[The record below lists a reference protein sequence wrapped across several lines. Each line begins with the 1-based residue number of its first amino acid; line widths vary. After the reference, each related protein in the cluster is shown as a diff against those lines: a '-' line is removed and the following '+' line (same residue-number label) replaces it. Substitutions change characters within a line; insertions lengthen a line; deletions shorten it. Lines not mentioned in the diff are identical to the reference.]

1 MKIENRESECIC
13 IDKCLNISNAKCKL
27 LPKLLTK
34 DEILRRNNYIDE
46 DGFIDIIAIHKSM
59 DEFAN
64 QQIKINMKTKN
75 ELSEPS
81 NLKDEECPMS
91 NLKNRMKLTYKEIY
105 KTLDFDFLKDEGE
118 VLSIYQEFKN
128 AFLNYNLCIYLNY
141 NKDYD
146 RYEPFVLYNAERH
159 YVVEGTY
166 EFEQTAQMACIEKC
180 FEIIDELGLHL
191 QSVTLLEKFEDWYE
205 VRELDHL
212 QNGTEFKPLEI
223 YNYFKP
229 YIYFSKYRKKY

>member
-1 MKIENRESECIC
+1 MKN
-13 IDKCLNISNAKCKL
+13 
-27 LPKLLTK
+27 
-34 DEILRRNNYIDE
+34 
-46 DGFIDIIAIHKSM
+46 
-59 DEFAN
+59 
-64 QQIKINMKTKN
+64 KN
-75 ELSEPS
+75 ELSEQS
-81 NLKDEECPMS
+81 NLKDEECPVS

-105 KTLDFDFLKDEGE
+105 KTLDFDFLKDNGE

-141 NKDYD
+141 NKGNDLYA
-146 RYEPFVLYNAERH
+146 PFIVFNAEKH
-159 YVVEGTY
+159 YKVDVIC

-212 QNGTEFKPLEI
+212 QNGTEFEPLEI

-229 YIYFSKYRKKY
+229 YIDFRKYRKKYK

>member
-1 MKIENRESECIC
+1 MKN
-13 IDKCLNISNAKCKL
+13 
-27 LPKLLTK
+27 
-34 DEILRRNNYIDE
+34 
-46 DGFIDIIAIHKSM
+46 
-59 DEFAN
+59 
-64 QQIKINMKTKN
+64 KN

-81 NLKDEECPMS
+81 SLKDEECPVS

-105 KTLDFDFLKDEGE
+105 KTLDFDFLKDDGE

-128 AFLNYNLCIYLNY
+128 AFLNYNLCIYFNY

-229 YIYFSKYRKKY
+229 YIEFSKYRKKYK